1 MKSHWSTYL
10 NKDEMY
16 AYQEILQWEKAPG
29 RSFENY
35 CSFATPVNDY
45 LQKLSPEMMNQVSII
60 VRSVLKSLR
69 DYSHYT
75 VYPSSILEKISLKA
89 GSTLISLDQVKEI
102 SISYL
107 DKAALECISFN
118 RGVAAAE
125 GGFTGMM
132 GFQGLMIDIP
142 FLYGVLFR
150 IIEEIS
156 LCYGYR
162 IDTPE
167 ERFHILTTLETS
179 HMTEEKDR
187 SDAFLKLA
195 NLQLSLRG
203 GISLS
208 HIQQNL
214 SKGLMSLSQRLGSAL
229 LGRRLALILKIAGG
243 VTGGIFNYLLAQ
255 QIADSAFH
263 IYRKRFLTDRAEKRR
278 ADLPAPEAENGTD
291 R

>member
-10 NKDEMY
+10 DKEEMF
-16 AYQEILQWEKAPG
+16 AYQEILQWEEAPG
-29 RSFENY
+29 KSFENY
-35 CSFATPVNDY
+35 RSFATPVTDY
-45 LQKLSPEMMNQVSII
+45 LQKLSPEMMSQISIV
-60 VRSVLKSLR
+60 VRSALKSLR

-89 GSTLISLDQVKEI
+89 GSRLDSLDQVKEI
-102 SISYL
+102 SISCL
-107 DKAALECISFN
+107 DNAALECISFN

-125 GGFTGMM
+125 GGLTGLM
-132 GFQGLMIDIP
+132 GLQGLMIDLP

-187 SDAFLKLA
+187 RAAFLKLA

-208 HIQQNL
+208 DIQLYL
-214 SKGLMSLSQRLGSAL
+214 SKGLTSLSQRLGSAL
-229 LGRRLALILKIAGG
+229 LGRRLALILKVAGG
-243 VTGGIFNYLLAQ
+243 VAGGIFNYLLAQ

-263 IYRKRFLTDRAEKRR
+263 IYRKRFLADRAEERR
-278 ADLPAPEAENGTD
+278 ADSPVPDVGNGT
-291 R
+291 